1 MLYDYSMKK
10 TSLLFYGLLFLILC
24 VSGTLIALNASKED
38 SGTTESST
46 SAINSIN
53 DAPIFEPNPWK
64 TTDQKKTLTAEL
76 TLFKNKLE
84 RLEERILELEQSEQ
98 LEAAEADNE
107 SEQLT
112 SPTSPQHNKALSTDL
127 LIEAGISDSRA
138 AEIIRHRNS
147 IELKKLELNDKATR
161 EGYKGSARYR
171 RELSELTKALK
182 PLRSELGDE
191 AFDYYLYASGQT
203 NRVEVLSVMQ
213 NSAAEQTGLQPGDY
227 IHSYDQIRMFNW
239 IELKRATA
247 EGELGEYV
255 SIDII
260 RDGQQFNL
268 WVPRGPLGVM
278 LGTASEAP

>member
-1 MLYDYSMKK
+1 MKK
-10 TSLLFYGLLFLILC
+10 SSLPFYGLLVLILC
-24 VSGTLIALNASKED
+24 VSGALITFNANKKHSN
-38 SGTTESST
+38 TTDTPDT
-46 SAINSIN
+46 SAIKNIN
-53 DAPIFEPNPWK
+53 DGPIIEPNPWK
-64 TTDQKKTLTAEL
+64 TTDQNKTLSAEL

-84 RLEERILELEQSEQ
+84 RLEERVLELEQ
-98 LEAAEADNE
+98 LKAADADNE
-107 SEQLT
+107 SEQLI

-147 IELKKLELNDKATR
+147 IELKKLELNDRATR